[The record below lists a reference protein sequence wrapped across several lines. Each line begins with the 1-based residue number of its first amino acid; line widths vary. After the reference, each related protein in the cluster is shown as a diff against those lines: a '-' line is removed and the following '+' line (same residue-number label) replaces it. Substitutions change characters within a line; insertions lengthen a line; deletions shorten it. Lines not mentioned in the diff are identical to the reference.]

1 MFSQS
6 SIQQLL
12 EQTKRLHRTHEEEL
26 LWQAKQILQD
36 DLLSE
41 AKVLNNLKYYHRSF
55 EVMND
60 ADCNSNLIF
69 SLEEIKKVA
78 ISYRL
83 CFVDSAELKT
93 EVPYEAILKIKDL
106 NTKFAKDLKAFKVLL
121 PAECIKDATAPGS
134 YSLFVKTSTENY
146 FLIHS
151 WGERVSSI
159 RKLRYWHLR
168 SFENLV
174 AAIALFSL
182 CVTLSLPTEL
192 ITLDHEAQYW
202 SGYRGGVFFH
212 LCFFFSGFTAYFIIA
227 FSISLSS
234 NSWNRK

>member
-6 SIQQLL
+6 NIQQLL
-12 EQTKRLHRTHEEEL
+12 EQSKRLHRTQEEEL

-41 AKVLNNLKYYHRSF
+41 AKVLSNLKYYHRSF
-55 EVMND
+55 EVMNES
-60 ADCNSNLIF
+60 DCNSELVF

-78 ISYRL
+78 IAYRL
-83 CFVDSAELKT
+83 CFVDSAELKI
-93 EVPYEAILKIKDL
+93 EVPYEAILMIKEL
-106 NTKFAKDLKAFKVLL
+106 NVKFAKDLKAFKILL
-121 PAECIKDATAPGS
+121 PAECIKQPAAPGS

-146 FLIHS
+146 FLIHT
-151 WGERVSSI
+151 WGEKISGS

-168 SFENLV
+168 SFEHLV

-182 CVTLSLPTEL
+182 SVTMSLPTEL
-192 ITLDHEAQYW
+192 ITLDHQAQYW